1 MAFREWEAVP
11 TLNRARVLADRAIAR
26 YAPVWL
32 PGELLQP
39 YVINADNVI
48 TPANQ
53 PEPIALSG
61 EDALLA
67 TAKAAP
73 EPDYLRDLTESEKA
87 MVRHV
92 SDGDEGRAK
101 YAKDLKDWR
110 ESHR

>member
-1 MAFREWEAVP
+1 LAYFEYTNP
-11 TLNRARVLADRAIAR
+11 LPLNRARVLCDRAIAR
-26 YAPVWL
+26 FAPVWL
-32 PGELLQP
+32 PGELLGP
-39 YVINADNVI
+39 YVINEQNMVA
-48 TPANQ
+48 PANQ
-53 PEPIALSG
+53 PEPADLG
-61 EDALLA
+61 EDTLLA

-73 EPDYLRDLTESEKA
+73 EPEYLQGLTESEKS